1 MANLDSISE
10 PAGQGS
16 RICIPSD
23 RDIQFISKLNIGEI
37 LEGRVVEYL
46 NNHKAIVDFKGME
59 ILAETKSPLSQGEHI
74 VVEVARLRPK
84 IILNILPKNIFPTD
98 KPASL
103 LKTYLPHQAPI
114 GQLIES
120 LQRILSEKRV
130 TQQTAFDNS
139 IYQNLKEIL
148 SNIVFSDEKMSQP
161 EFLQNFITQSGLLYE
176 SKLKR
181 FLMKNLMPESLDYI
195 KNDLKGILLKISQNL
210 NLDRHTSQLIG
221 TNNSQFNDRMEY
233 FFKTVTEFINNIELN
248 QLTNYFTK
256 QDEGYLYLQIPLA
269 FQDGTESAELYLFHN
284 RKEKHGNDEKEDFS
298 LVFLLSMEGLGTLR
312 IDTNVKK
319 KDIHCRIAVET
330 YEIAKFVR
338 GSLPGL
344 RDRLSALGFT
354 VEKLDCIVLEDP
366 SQAKVS
372 FGENFVSQSIRF
384 VDIKV

>member
-1 MANLDSISE
+1 MANLDSITG
-10 PAGQGS
+10 PAGQGF
-16 RICIPSD
+16 RICIPYN
-23 RDIQFISKLNIGEI
+23 REIQLISKLNIGEI

-74 VVEVARLRPK
+74 MVEVARLRPK
-84 IILNILPKNIFPTD
+84 ITLNILPKNIFPSD
-98 KPASL
+98 KPPSL
-103 LKTYLPHQAPI
+103 LKMYLPHQAPI

-120 LQRILSEKRV
+120 LQRILSEKQL

-148 SNIVFSDEKMSQP
+148 SNIVFSDKKMPQP

-181 FLMKNLMPESLDYI
+181 LLMKNPMPESLDYI
-195 KNDLKGILLKISQNL
+195 KTDLKGILLKISQNL
-210 NLDRHTSQLIG
+210 NLDRHTSQLTG
-221 TNNSQFNDRMEY
+221 TGDGLFNDKMEY
-233 FFKTVTEFINNIELN
+233 FLKTVKAFINNIELN

-256 QDEGYLYLQIPLA
+256 QNEGYLYLQIPLA
-269 FQDGTESAELYLFHN
+269 FQDGTDSADLFLFHN
-284 RKEKHGNDEKEDFS
+284 RRGKHGNDEKEDFS
-298 LVFLLSMEGLGTLR
+298 LVFLLSMEGLGNLR

-330 YEIAKFVR
+330 YEVAQFIG

-344 RDRLSALGFT
+344 RDRLSALGFS
-354 VEKLDCIVLEDP
+354 VETLDCIVLEDP
-366 SQAKVS
+366 SQAEVN
-372 FGENFVSQSIRF
+372 FGENFVSESIRF